1 MARQACKKA
10 DPRPGTRTTE
20 LGFFAVEGGLLAST
34 GPNAH
39 VILDIFRG
47 SSASW
52 GDCQRHIANNTPLL
66 PAHFKE
72 KTEDKTLTPTPVNKK
87 THTHQHISREIEKKN
102 AHQHCLTLV

>member
-1 MARQACKKA
+1 MQES
-10 DPRPGTRTTE
+10 RPPTGNANDGVR
-20 LGFFAVEGGLLAST
+20 FFAVEGGLLAST